1 MSNIHDFII
10 KVYNAAQGGEVDPV
24 FTTAQAGLESG
35 WGAHAPGN
43 NFFGITKGSNW
54 NGKVQLLNT
63 IEYFSRDSVRFA
75 PPETVLSIT
84 KLEDG
89 RYMYRVKRL
98 FKVFDSMSDCL
109 AEHERLFRKPIYAD
123 AWPYRKD
130 PVEFA
135 RRITDEVGGKY
146 ATAANYFSKLK
157 SAIDMVKKEIG
168 QDEKG

>member
-10 KVYNAAQGGEVDPV
+10 KVYNAAQGGEVSPV

-54 NGKVQLLNT
+54 TGKVQLLNT
-63 IEYFSRDSVRFA
+63 VEYASTDNKRFS
-75 PPETVLSIT
+75 PPEKVISIT
-84 KLEDG
+84 LMNNG

-98 FKVFDSMSDCL
+98 FKVFDSMKDCL
-109 AEHERLFRKPIYAD
+109 AEHERLFKKSIYAD

-135 RRITDEVGGKY
+135 RRISDNIGGRY
-146 ATAANYFSKLK
+146 ASSMDYFSSLK
-157 SAIDMVKKEIG
+157 NAIYMVQRELSRKA
-168 QDEKG
+168 